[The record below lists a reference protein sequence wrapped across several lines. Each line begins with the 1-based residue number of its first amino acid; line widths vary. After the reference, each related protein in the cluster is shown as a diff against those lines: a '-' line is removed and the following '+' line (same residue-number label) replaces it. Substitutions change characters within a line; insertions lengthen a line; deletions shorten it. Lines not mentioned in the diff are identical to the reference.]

1 MVKST
6 LPHSYSPHLLE
17 RWPTA
22 HFSVDI
28 LKQYQKD
35 ALAHKAGVPDHER
48 NRWACLEAPLGH
60 IPALCVTFVFRGH
73 CLQKPPPHPAPH
85 FTGGKTKVG
94 ERKDT

>member
-6 LPHSYSPHLLE
+6 LPHPYSPRLLE

-48 NRWACLEAPLGH
+48 IAGRVLKLLLATSQ
-60 IPALCVTFVFRGH
+60 LCV
-73 CLQKPPPHPAPH
+73 
-85 FTGGKTKVG
+85 
-94 ERKDT
+94 